1 VHGRQR
7 LLAIVVSAVLVA
19 TGGLSVAG
27 PASADDP
34 TYYISQID
42 INLGFS
48 PQATPFGDLGGT
60 TTVNWYLCDTRTSF
74 VSTRADS
81 SAAWPPAADSAV
93 TAELSNNGCELV
105 PVVAGQ
111 YQLSWEYVYE
121 DGGLFKTPIKPY
133 LAVTDILDDTA
144 AYPEPVLA
152 VSQGAVLRT
161 LDSLPTLSKSG
172 TTWTATDG
180 VWGGGLGAPDANHD
194 TVDGAYLVCD
204 SPFGPAGASNF
215 DESLFSPGNVLFECA
230 PLFSSVFYVDEV
242 SGWTGVPVTDLIL
255 SESATVY
262 RDLPTGGPD
271 DTPVPYD
278 LTGKNLVRAVS
289 GYPFFAWSC
298 SQPSCPTQ
306 SAEVT
311 VTPSPASPSIT
322 YGASTPTLTPSYSG
336 YSGSDT
342 AATAPTCKV
351 YVKDSSTEVT
361 ASPIPVG
368 TYDTQCSGGDAGT
381 NYQFS
386 FSKGSLTVNKL
397 TPTVTYTGGT
407 SVIRGDNLTLSST
420 ISSGS
425 CTGAIT
431 YKLSKNPLTGVV
443 GDYPLGSSP
452 VSTTDWLPGTY
463 TVTATYPGDANCST
477 ASKTASLV
485 IASQEVEGSG
495 TYTSPQGL
503 ATFDFEIED
512 PREHGGN
519 PGPSKITWTVAGKWK
534 FTGLL
539 SMNWRRTGDSGTTT
553 GTGTVYKWLKVGST
567 YKWVSQGSNVA
578 TTIKFTQT
586 TRKVGSVPANP
597 GSFAIGFTGAGF
609 PSLPA
614 NTAPLTKGSI
624 KYEMESGFSVPN

>member
-1 VHGRQR
+1 M
-7 LLAIVVSAVLVA
+7 
-19 TGGLSVAG
+19 
-27 PASADDP
+27 
-34 TYYISQID
+34 
-42 INLGFS
+42 
-48 PQATPFGDLGGT
+48 
-60 TTVNWYLCDTRTSF
+60 
-74 VSTRADS
+74 
-81 SAAWPPAADSAV
+81 
-93 TAELSNNGCELV
+93 
-105 PVVAGQ
+105 
-111 YQLSWEYVYE
+111 
-121 DGGLFKTPIKPY
+121 
-133 LAVTDILDDTA
+133 
-144 AYPEPVLA
+144 
-152 VSQGAVLRT
+152 
-161 LDSLPTLSKSG
+161 
-172 TTWTATDG
+172 
-180 VWGGGLGAPDANHD
+180 
-194 TVDGAYLVCD
+194 
-204 SPFGPAGASNF
+204 
-215 DESLFSPGNVLFECA
+215 
-230 PLFSSVFYVDEV
+230 
-242 SGWTGVPVTDLIL
+242 
-255 SESATVY
+255 
-262 RDLPTGGPD
+262 
-271 DTPVPYD
+271 
-278 LTGKNLVRAVS
+278 
-289 GYPFFAWSC
+289 
-298 SQPSCPTQ
+298 
-306 SAEVT
+306 T

-452 VSTTDWLPGTY
+452 VSTTDWLPGIY

-485 IASQEVEGSG
+485 IASQEVEGTG

-519 PGPSKITWTVAGKWK
+519 PGPSKITWTVASKWK